1 MISKPELETLDYRSK
16 HTKQP
21 ASPPPATMG
30 FNSHVFKP
38 ETGVKKDEVVGQLLE
53 QPIKS
58 GVAMFANESGG
69 VLANPEQPNLTIILE
84 IECLISQVSEKIG
97 SLNVSG
103 DNEML
108 INSKRLDLCQMARK
122 EIDLFQKTTLHGLR
136 KEFE

>member
-1 MISKPELETLDYRSK
+1 
-16 HTKQP
+16 
-21 ASPPPATMG
+21 
-30 FNSHVFKP
+30 
-38 ETGVKKDEVVGQLLE
+38 
-53 QPIKS
+53 
-58 GVAMFANESGG
+58 MFANESGG